1 MELTVEELVYFA
13 GLNNDQCER
22 VRRDRYENYDFLLYI
37 EKQIDDQVID
47 PMSKLKEQEELK
59 QIKHLVPTPNDAC
72 QELKILNG
80 EDCEECQGV

>member
-37 EKQIDDQVID
+37 EKQIDDQIID
-47 PMSKLKEQEELK
+47 PQSKLKEQDQLK
-59 QIKHLVPTPNDAC
+59 QIRHLIPTPNDAC
-72 QELKILNG
+72 QELKLLNG
-80 EDCEECQGV
+80 EDCAECEGV